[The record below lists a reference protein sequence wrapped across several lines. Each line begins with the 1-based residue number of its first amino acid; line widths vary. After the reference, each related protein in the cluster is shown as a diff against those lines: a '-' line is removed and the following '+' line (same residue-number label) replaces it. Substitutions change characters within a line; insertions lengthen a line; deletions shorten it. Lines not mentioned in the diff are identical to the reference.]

1 MGLNSRL
8 VDFLEYFKHQALVG
22 ILMSSLGFM
31 EAYFPL
37 ALFYSQSFQLTLKE
51 VMADYKH

>member
-31 EAYFPL
+31 EAYFLL
-37 ALFYSQSFQLTLKE
+37 ALVSRKSVLICCLDFIDKAFS
-51 VMADYKH
+51 